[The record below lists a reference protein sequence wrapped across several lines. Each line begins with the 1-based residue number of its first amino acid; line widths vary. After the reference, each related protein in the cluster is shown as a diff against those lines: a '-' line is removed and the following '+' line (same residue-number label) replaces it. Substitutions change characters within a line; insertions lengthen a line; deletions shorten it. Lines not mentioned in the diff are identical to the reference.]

1 MKKFLDEIMKESDK
15 GYIDDL
21 EHIEVL
27 AKKMICLTYADLSAA
42 KGYNTAAL
50 ITDLVRANNYPE
62 CDVDTI
68 SFGDML
74 TLAAFNDYYEYDRFY
89 DKLANL
95 LLLISSVNTDV
106 KLFTSVSVKA
116 LMELVDK
123 KTDTDKGSRMYEKIE
138 EYMGKYFCRTI
149 SEDTT
154 VKLLAGTLISK
165 MTNRPLSMYMVEFND
180 IVDVSLEIL
189 EMLIVKALRDVFSEE
204 LDYKPLQERICEN
217 TDIYDDDCVDWQA
230 LCEEL
235 D

>member
-21 EHIEVL
+21 EYTEIL
-27 AKKMICLTYADLSAA
+27 AKKMICLTYEDLSAA

-50 ITDLVRANNYPE
+50 ITDMVRANNYPE
-62 CDVDTI
+62 CDVDKI

-74 TLAAFNDYYEYDRFY
+74 TLAAFNDYCEYDRFY

-95 LLLISSVNTDV
+95 LLLISSVNPDV
-106 KLFTSVSVKA
+106 RLFTSVSVKA

-123 KTDTDKGSRMYEKIE
+123 KTDTDKGSKMYEKIE

-149 SEDTT
+149 SEGTT
-154 VKLLAGTLISK
+154 VKQLIGTLISK

-189 EMLIVKALRDVFSEE
+189 EMLTVKALRDVFSEE
-204 LDYKPLQERICEN
+204 LDYKPLQERICGN

-230 LCEEL
+230 LCEGL